1 MKGCSVVNRKISSL
15 GRVAEVAASAVTSV
29 PLDELDI
36 ALLQELSSDGR
47 ASQRSLAATL
57 GVSTPTIGERMARL
71 EKSGVISGYAA
82 QIDWGAVGFTE
93 TVYLSV
99 TAEAGYDVAD
109 IMRSLWA
116 IPEVQDVNLV
126 TGELDLLVRLRVRDN
141 THLRSVL
148 MDSVWQLAGMQGTST
163 LLSVAEM
170 PRKNFAR
177 ALLAGMR
184 NSPDP
189 QNK

>member
-15 GRVAEVAASAVTSV
+15 GRVTEVAASAVASV